1 MLFRTSTIRLQ
12 RDSSSRFLPWII
24 ALMVFMG
31 ALALAAAMM
40 VDAAVERWD
49 RGLRG
54 SLSVQ
59 IPPGPSE
66 SASDA
71 AVTRVVEILEATPG
85 VEAADALSREQ
96 VAELLEPWLGD
107 VSQIGDLPIPR
118 MIDVRVRA
126 DSAIAVAALEGR
138 LREVQEGISVDDHQ
152 AWLDRLIAYASAM
165 QMVALA
171 VVAVIGAVSILT
183 ITFTT
188 LTRMSIHRSV
198 IDLLHLMGATDR
210 FVAWQFQSHALRLGI
225 GGGILGL
232 VPTVACLWGLQ
243 EASADLEELL
253 IPIPTLTPAQWA
265 VLAALPL
272 LTGVVAMLTARY
284 TVLYRLARMP

>member
-1 MLFRTSTIRLQ
+1 MFGRPAIRLQ

-40 VDAAVERWD
+40 VDAAVDRWD

-66 SASDA
+66 A
-71 AVTRVVEILEATPG
+71 AAEEAVSRVVEVLQATPG
-85 VEAADALSREQ
+85 VESARALSREEIG
-96 VAELLEPWLGD
+96 ELLEPWLGD
-107 VSQIGDLPIPR
+107 ISQAGELPIPR
-118 MIDVRVRA
+118 MVDVRVQPGA
-126 DSAIAVAALEGR
+126 SLAVPAIEAR
-138 LREVQEGISVDDHQ
+138 LREVQEGIVVDDHQ
-152 AWLDRLIAYASAM
+152 AWLERLIDYANAM
-165 QMVALA
+165 KLVALS
-171 VVAVIGAVSILT
+171 VVAVIGAVGVLT
-183 ITFTT
+183 VTFTT

-210 FVAWQFQSHALRLGI
+210 FVAWQFQSHAFRLGL

-232 VPTVACLWGLQ
+232 VPTLLCLWALQ
-243 EASADLEELL
+243 EASAELEELL
-253 IPIPTLTPAQWA
+253 IPVPTLTAAQWA

-272 LTGVVAMLTARY
+272 VTGIVAMLAARY
-284 TVLYRLARMP
+284 TVLFRLARMP